1 MSDIYEISELLEENS
16 IKYSNSFFLFLRQSI
31 INSNTLQKNDFEN
44 KINDFFQN
52 LDNLF
57 KSEFEIRKV
66 KNEEKIQNFIKEYHY
81 NINHNILPEIEKI
94 INNKIEFIE
103 NEKNKICVEVYTLI
117 DEEIQEHEKR
127 IKEAENDL
135 KEKIKEKKNE
145 IQGSLDNNRKLELQN
160 ELTKLEKKNILEFT
174 YDKLLFRIR
183 KIIEKGSNNI
193 NKEVVSMIIG
203 IKEKIEQ
210 AKNFISHNKIINEIS
225 EKNQYILLLEK
236 NLSFF
241 YDIPSAITN
250 SLIAIG
256 SSLLRGAIVGITTS
270 TIIGGTIGTSFGLPG
285 IAIGAVIGLAT
296 GGIQL
301 LYQYFQKDKK
311 YEKALLK
318 IRRKIIEI
326 IKEKFDIIKS
336 DLNEYNNDLKQELER
351 KLEIEKNK
359 FKPINYDEIR
369 EEYEKEKQEIKIQLE
384 EIS

>member
-160 ELTKLEKKNILEFT
+160 ELTILEKKNIL
-174 YDKLLFRIR
+174 
-183 KIIEKGSNNI
+183 
-193 NKEVVSMIIG
+193 
-203 IKEKIEQ
+203 
-210 AKNFISHNKIINEIS
+210 
-225 EKNQYILLLEK
+225 
-236 NLSFF
+236 
-241 YDIPSAITN
+241 
-250 SLIAIG
+250 
-256 SSLLRGAIVGITTS
+256 
-270 TIIGGTIGTSFGLPG
+270 
-285 IAIGAVIGLAT
+285 
-296 GGIQL
+296 
-301 LYQYFQKDKK
+301 
-311 YEKALLK
+311 
-318 IRRKIIEI
+318 
-326 IKEKFDIIKS
+326 
-336 DLNEYNNDLKQELER
+336 
-351 KLEIEKNK
+351 
-359 FKPINYDEIR
+359 
-369 EEYEKEKQEIKIQLE
+369 
-384 EIS
+384 

>member
-1 MSDIYEISELLEENS
+1 
-16 IKYSNSFFLFLRQSI
+16 
-31 INSNTLQKNDFEN
+31 
-44 KINDFFQN
+44 
-52 LDNLF
+52 
-57 KSEFEIRKV
+57 
-66 KNEEKIQNFIKEYHY
+66 
-81 NINHNILPEIEKI
+81 
-94 INNKIEFIE
+94 
-103 NEKNKICVEVYTLI
+103 
-117 DEEIQEHEKR
+117 
-127 IKEAENDL
+127 
-135 KEKIKEKKNE
+135 
-145 IQGSLDNNRKLELQN
+145 
-160 ELTKLEKKNILEFT
+160 
-174 YDKLLFRIR
+174 
-183 KIIEKGSNNI
+183 
-193 NKEVVSMIIG
+193 MIIG

-318 IRRKIIEI
+318 IRRKIYI
-326 IKEKFDIIKS
+326 
-336 DLNEYNNDLKQELER
+336 
-351 KLEIEKNK
+351 
-359 FKPINYDEIR
+359 
-369 EEYEKEKQEIKIQLE
+369 
-384 EIS
+384 